1 MRKYVE
7 EPTYISTQ
15 IVDQSKGNFP
25 QVTLCPYKKA
35 NTTTNGTNQGQW
47 TPSPWIMSWN
57 YRWSEKLWFISDV
70 DSLSFD
76 LDDDDSV
83 ELGSAYKNDVLSSH
97 GITDYSYQW
106 TSNQSNVSAQGNAC
120 MILNQLFI
128 FVLHSFSKQF
138 VVQIC
143 LTMWLTTSGKSFHR
157 CDWGVSG
164 WMRTEKPV
172 TILKRIHTKTYT
184 GNNVIATFK

>member
-47 TPSPWIMSWN
+47 TPSHRMMSWN
-57 YRWSEKLWFISDV
+57 NRQSEKLWFISDV
-70 DSLSFD
+70 DSFSFD
-76 LDDDDSV
+76 VDDDDSV
-83 ELGSAYKNDVLSSH
+83 ELGSTYKNDVLSSH

-120 MILNQLFI
+120 LILNQQLCILASFVAKFDIAQFFETKLLFR
-128 FVLHSFSKQF
+128 FV
-138 VVQIC
+138 
-143 LTMWLTTSGKSFHR
+143 
-157 CDWGVSG
+157 
-164 WMRTEKPV
+164 
-172 TILKRIHTKTYT
+172 
-184 GNNVIATFK
+184 

>member
-25 QVTLCPYKKA
+25 QVTSCPYKKA

-47 TPSPWIMSWN
+47 TPSQWMMSRN
-57 YRWSEKLWFISDV
+57 NRWSEKLWFISDV
-70 DSLSFD
+70 DYLSFD

-83 ELGSAYKNDVLSSH
+83 ELGSAYKNDVLSFH

-120 MILNQLFI
+120 LILNQLCVFAS
-128 FVLHSFSKQF
+128 FVAKIDIAQFFKTICCPDLFDNVTYNFWEIVSSMRLRSFR
-138 VVQIC
+138 
-143 LTMWLTTSGKSFHR
+143 MDADG
-157 CDWGVSG
+157 
-164 WMRTEKPV
+164 E
-172 TILKRIHTKTYT
+172 T
-184 GNNVIATFK
+184 GYDIKENSHKDIYR